1 MALHKQPATHGRTLV
16 TFRIPA
22 EAGATTAQ
30 VLGDFNGWS
39 PTDLR
44 PSPAG
49 GYELSIELE
58 SGRTYRFR
66 YLLDGVRWENDW
78 QADSYVPNE
87 YGGDDSLID
96 LTTAATRGAEVI
108 DMKLGVAAKRKQSR
122 RTTSA
127 TSA

>member
-1 MALHKQPATHGRTLV
+1 MAVDKQPATNGMTLV

-39 PTDLR
+39 PTDLQ
-44 PSPAG
+44 PSPTG
-49 GYELSIELE
+49 GYELSLELE

-66 YLLDGVRWENDW
+66 YLLDEVRWENDW

-96 LTTAATRGAEVI
+96 LTTVAPISAAVI
-108 DMKLGVAAKRKQSR
+108 DLKPDVSAKPKRSR
-122 RTTSA
+122 RKASA
-127 TSA
+127 